1 MRINQAD
8 RKPADA
14 KTEPS
19 HPTLAQLGWRRFFSE
34 QVSAEQSL
42 NCQPVRVMSVH
53 RGRVTVSGEGVED
66 SISSS
71 LPAREGAE
79 DRPTVGD
86 WLLIDRNTRS
96 LVRILDRTSLFKR
109 PAPGDERRIQL
120 IAANV
125 DTLFIVTSCD
135 QDFNVARLE
144 RYLVLARE
152 VGVRPVVVI
161 TKADL
166 LPAPGRLVGTAR
178 ALQSGLRVELVD
190 GRDPTSAARLAGY
203 CGLGKTV
210 ALVGS
215 SGVGKSTLVNT
226 LKGSDSIATQAVR
239 DDDGKGRHT
248 TTVREMHRL
257 AGGADLGGWLV
268 DTPGMRELQMSEV
281 ASGVTEVF
289 DDVTAVT
296 LECRFANCTH
306 VGEPGCAIR
315 AAMAEGDLDPA
326 RVERWRK
333 LAQENAENSGAAA
346 VRRSRPGKAGNK
358 KFSPA
363 PRPSLSSRPGD
374 TRHDPAR
381 LDPD

>member
-1 MRINQAD
+1 MTGSSD
-8 RKPADA
+8 
-14 KTEPS
+14 
-19 HPTLAQLGWRRFFSE
+19 PTLAQLGWTSFFSE

-53 RGRVTVSGEGVED
+53 RGRVTVSGEGGED

-71 LPAREGAE
+71 LPARAGAE

-86 WLLIDRNTRS
+86 WLLIDRDTRS
-96 LVRILDRTSLFKR
+96 VVRILDRLSLFKR
-109 PAPGDERRIQL
+109 PVPGDGRRVQL

-144 RYLVLARE
+144 RYLVLAGQ
-152 VGVRPVVVI
+152 VGVLPVIVI

-166 LPAPGRLVGTAR
+166 SPTPRRMVDAAC

-190 GRDPTSAARLAGY
+190 GRAPTSAARLVDH
-203 CGLGKTV
+203 CLGKTV

-239 DDDGKGRHT
+239 EDDGKGRHT

-257 AGGADLGGWLV
+257 TDGAGGWGWLV

-281 ASGVTEVF
+281 ASGVTDVF
-289 DDVTAVT
+289 NDVTAIT

-306 VGEPGCAIR
+306 VDEPGCAIR
-315 AAMAEGDLDPA
+315 AAMAEGNLDSA
-326 RVERWRK
+326 RVKRWRK
-333 LAQENAENSGAAA
+333 LVQEDAVNSGTAA
-346 VRRSRPGKAGNK
+346 VRRSRQEKAGN
-358 KFSPA
+358 
-363 PRPSLSSRPGD
+363 RR
-374 TRHDPAR
+374 
-381 LDPD
+381 

>member
-1 MRINQAD
+1 MRINPAES
-8 RKPADA
+8 ADA
-14 KTEPS
+14 IMS
-19 HPTLAQLGWRRFFSE
+19 SSSPTLAQLGWNSFFSE
-34 QVSAEQSL
+34 QVSAGQSQER
-42 NCQPVRVMSVH
+42 QPVRVMSVH
-53 RGRVTVSGEGVED
+53 RGRVTVSGEGIED

-71 LPAREGAE
+71 LPAPAGPE

-96 LVRILDRTSLFKR
+96 LVRILGRTSLFKR
-109 PAPGDERRIQL
+109 PAPGDDRRVQL

-135 QDFNVARLE
+135 DDFNVARIE

-152 VGVRPVVVI
+152 AGVLPVVVL

-166 LPAPGRLVGTAR
+166 SPTPERFVDAVR

-190 GRDPTSAARLAGY
+190 GRNPTSAAHLATY

-226 LKGSDSIATQAVR
+226 LKGSDSIATQPVR
-239 DDDGKGRHT
+239 EDDGKGRHT

-257 AGGADLGGWLV
+257 AGGANGGGWLV

-296 LECRFANCTH
+296 LECRFTNCTH
-306 VGEPGCAIR
+306 IEDLGCAIH
-315 AAMAEGDLDPA
+315 AAMAKGDLDPA

-333 LAQENAENSGAAA
+333 LVQEDAVNSGLAA
-346 VRRSRPGKAGNK
+346 VRRSRLAKGG
-358 KFSPA
+358 
-363 PRPSLSSRPGD
+363 RR
-374 TRHDPAR
+374 R
-381 LDPD
+381 

>member
-1 MRINQAD
+1 MRTNQAD
-8 RKPADA
+8 RKSAHAMMETTD
-14 KTEPS
+14 
-19 HPTLAQLGWRRFFSE
+19 PTLAQLGWRSFFNE
-34 QVSAEQSL
+34 QVSAEQSHS
-42 NCQPVRVMSVH
+42 CQPVRVMSVH
-53 RGRVTVSGEGVED
+53 RGRVTVSGVGVED
-66 SISSS
+66 SIASS
-71 LPAREGAE
+71 LPARGGAE

-86 WLLIDRNTRS
+86 WLLIDRNTRN

-109 PAPGDERRIQL
+109 PAPGDERRVQL

-152 VGVRPVVVI
+152 VGVRPVVVL

-166 LPAPGRLVGTAR
+166 SPTPEVLVDAAS

-190 GRDPTSAARLAGY
+190 GRNPTSAARLAGY
-203 CGLGKTV
+203 CGLGETV

-226 LKGSDSIATQAVR
+226 LTGSDRIATQAVR
-239 DDDGKGRHT
+239 EDDGKGRHT

-257 AGGADLGGWLV
+257 AGGADGGGWLV

-281 ASGVTEVF
+281 SSGVTEVF
-289 DDVTAVT
+289 EDVTAVT

-306 VGEPGCAIR
+306 VDEPGCAIH
-315 AAMAEGDLDPA
+315 AAVAEGDLDPA
-326 RVERWRK
+326 RVDRWRK
-333 LAQENAENSGAAA
+333 LAQEDAVNSSAVG
-346 VRRSRPGKAGNK
+346 VRRSRRGKAG
-358 KFSPA
+358 
-363 PRPSLSSRPGD
+363 
-374 TRHDPAR
+374 TRR
-381 LDPD
+381 